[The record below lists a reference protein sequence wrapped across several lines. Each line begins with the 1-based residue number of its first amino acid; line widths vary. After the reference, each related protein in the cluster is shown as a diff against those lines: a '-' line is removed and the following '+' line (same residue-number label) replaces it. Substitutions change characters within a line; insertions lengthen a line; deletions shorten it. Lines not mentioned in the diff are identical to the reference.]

1 MESVK
6 STSIP
11 KINTAMGMTKEEYEE
26 FSKARL
32 SRNSSVE
39 KDDDDLFGESLD
51 LSSNMEDNY
60 VWSTIGQCWLP
71 K

>member
-1 MESVK
+1 
-6 STSIP
+6 
-11 KINTAMGMTKEEYEE
+11 MGMTKEQYEE

-32 SRNSSVE
+32 SQNHF
-39 KDDDDLFGESLD
+39 DDDLFGESLD

-60 VWSTIGQCWLP
+60 IWSVYGQCWLP

>member
-32 SRNSSVE
+32 SRNSSV
-39 KDDDDLFGESLD
+39 KKDDDLFGELD

-60 VWSTIGQCWLP
+60 VWSIYGQCWLP